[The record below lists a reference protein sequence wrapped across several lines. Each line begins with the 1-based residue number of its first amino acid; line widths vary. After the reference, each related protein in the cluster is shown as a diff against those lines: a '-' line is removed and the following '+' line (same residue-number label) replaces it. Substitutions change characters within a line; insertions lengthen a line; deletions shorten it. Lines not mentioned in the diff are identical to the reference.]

1 MAVLTAVLL
10 ALGIVSQTAEQTA
23 ALNDAKRVQAQMY
36 SAYHNCALSEA
47 RRLEPSGDA
56 ADSVVEAA
64 MTSCAQQRRDLLQ
77 ISIPVLI
84 IEHDLQDGQT
94 SRAIATFMN
103 GLDDGVRSAAR
114 LAVIEARTARNSR
127 Q

>member
-1 MAVLTAVLL
+1 MTALIAGLL
-10 ALGIVSQTAEQTA
+10 ALAFVSQTAEQTA
-23 ALNDAKRVQAQMY
+23 ALNDAKRFQAQMY
-36 SAYHNCALSEA
+36 SAYHDCVSSEA

-64 MTSCAQQRRDLLQ
+64 MTSCAQERRDLLQ

-84 IEHDLQDGQT
+84 IEHDLQEGQT
-94 SRAIATFMN
+94 SRAITTFMN